1 MTPQSEFHFATHCT
15 WLILSS
21 RFIDS
26 EADLDGSIKSLL
38 PLAQSPALA
47 YPEMVR
53 SGIVSLL
60 VGLLSHENV
69 DIVIDAVEVFHELTD
84 EDVGN
89 EGDESEQEE
98 NQPALKMLIETL
110 VSPVPRKASYNTQ
123 FLQVEHSVPELL
135 VDNLSRLKEEEESDR
150 QGVFHILGETFG
162 I

>member
-1 MTPQSEFHFATHCT
+1 MRLERAVNKNQDQRSKYPNDPSKWVLRIAACAR
-15 WLILSS
+15 LIFSS

-26 EADLDGSIKSLL
+26 EADLDSSIKSLL

-89 EGDESEQEE
+89 EGDESDQEN
-98 NQPALKMLIETL
+98 NQPALKMLIEALVIQIPREFLYNSMTL
-110 VSPVPRKASYNTQ
+110 SGRKLGTRVTRRQPLSPK
-123 FLQVEHSVPELL
+123 
-135 VDNLSRLKEEEESDR
+135 
-150 QGVFHILGETFG
+150 
-162 I
+162 

>member
-1 MTPQSEFHFATHCT
+1 MVLAG
-15 WLILSS
+15 LIFST

-26 EADLDGSIKSLL
+26 EADLDSSIKSLI
-38 PLAQSPALA
+38 PLAQSAALA

-89 EGDESEQEE
+89 EGDASEQED
-98 NQPALKMLIETL
+98 NQPALKILIEAL
-110 VSPVPRKASYNTQ
+110 VSRVSPEASHDDTT
-123 FLQVEHSVPELL
+123 
-135 VDNLSRLKEEEESDR
+135 LSGRT
-150 QGVFHILGETFG
+150 LGTRVACGQLIPTE
-162 I
+162 